1 MGHGMGRAGLP
12 PLLSWAP
19 PWTRRGLRL
28 LLTALLTVVLL
39 LGGSDRLARAQSPGL
54 GPGLGI
60 LGDHH
65 GPAAAALTL
74 APGSLPIQRQP
85 FYGALLQAAERWQNA
100 PLGQVV
106 GESPRDTLLN
116 FYAVMARVDSDV
128 QALIRTV
135 PQDPGW
141 FWSPAARERIAGAEA
156 LFARAVEAL
165 DASSFPES
173 IRDDAAQEAAIQL
186 KQVLD
191 YVFSHSDGPID
202 IPDSP
207 ALKSLNSQRSTRSN
221 SWTIPHTALTLTS
234 ELAGLDGNT
243 SFFFSA
249 GTVRQI
255 AGMYALIAA
264 EPVVVQPFATPAF
277 YRSFSDTPGFL
288 VPPKWYLRLPEPLR
302 QLLEIPLLGQ
312 TLFQLLLAGVAL
324 LVYGALLLLLF
335 RRLLSTYR
343 YAPQPQSS
351 VSRSWQQDN
360 LAWFRV
366 LLVLPVLPLTRLCD
380 LFIDDLVNFTGD
392 LLVAVTVLFFIC
404 YFLAAS
410 ALVFFLFE
418 ALGRSMAE
426 WLVRLR
432 GGGSDLQLR
441 RVSNLVMP
449 VCRVLGGL
457 VALVLI
463 YRLLIVLGL
472 PSTTVLAFSAVPGL
486 AIGLG
491 ASKLLGNLFAGLSI
505 QTDRP
510 VRVGEFCRIGD
521 NLGFVTRIGLR
532 SLELETLDSRV
543 TIPNAI
549 ADEETIVNYTRRQP
563 RGGTSTLQSLAL
575 ELNVPHGFSPEQ
587 QADLLALVR
596 GNLTAMAILRQPLV
610 SLRQEGIGAFTL
622 ICHGLVELS
631 EWSAVLA
638 LRERL
643 LLRLAELVEQVRL
656 SQCKIGVSYDTSAD
670 QLQRLPALIRDVV
683 ERDPGLQL
691 KSCRLMAISDFS
703 YDYTF
708 RFIAAHSSFAAF
720 KDGID
725 RLNRDLLA
733 CFAAEGIEIPYPT
746 AVEIQKDG

>member
-1 MGHGMGRAGLP
+1 ML
-12 PLLSWAP
+12 W
-19 PWTRRGLRL
+19 
-28 LLTALLTVVLL
+28 TALLMVLL
-39 LGGSDRLARAQSPGL
+39 LVAGSDRMALARSPLLGL
-54 GPGLGI
+54 GLSSLEG
-60 LGDHH
+60 HH
-65 GPAAAALTL
+65 GVVPAALSS
-74 APGSLPIQRQP
+74 APGSVPIQQQP
-85 FYGALLQAAERWQNA
+85 FYGALLKSAERWQNA

-116 FYAVMARVDSDV
+116 FYSVMARVNGEV
-128 QALIRTV
+128 QALIRAA
-135 PQDPGW
+135 PQDPGL
-141 FWSPAARERIAGAEA
+141 FWSPAAQKRIAGAEA
-156 LFARAVEAL
+156 LFALAVEAL
-165 DASSFPES
+165 DASSVPES
-173 IRDDAAQEAAIQL
+173 IRDDVAQEAAIQL

-191 YVFSHSDGPID
+191 YVFSSSDGLIS
-202 IPDSP
+202 IPDS
-207 ALKSLNSQRSTRSN
+207 AGLKALNSQRNTPRN
-221 SWTIPHTALTLTS
+221 SWTIPHTGLTLTS
-234 ELAGLDGNT
+234 EVNGQEGNT
-243 SFFFSA
+243 SFLFSA
-249 GTVRQI
+249 ATVLEIGRL
-255 AGMYALIAA
+255 YALIATD
-264 EPVVVQPFATPAF
+264 PVVAQPFATPGF

-288 VPPKWYLRLPEPLR
+288 VPPKWYLRLPDSLR
-302 QLLEIPLLGQ
+302 QLLEIPLAGQ
-312 TLFQLLLAGVAL
+312 TLLQLLLAGAAL
-324 LVYGALLLLLF
+324 LLYGWVLLLLF
-335 RRLLSTYR
+335 RRLLRTYR
-343 YAPQPQSS
+343 YIQPQPLSG
-351 VSRSWQQDN
+351 SRSWHQDN
-360 LAWFRV
+360 VAWSRV

-380 LFIDDLVNFTGD
+380 LFIDDLVNFTGP
-392 LLVAVTVLFFIC
+392 LLVVVTYLFFVC

-418 ALGRSMAE
+418 ALGRSLAE

-432 GGGSDLQLR
+432 GGGSELQLR

-549 ADEETIVNYTRRQP
+549 ADEETIVNFTRRQA
-563 RGGTSTLQSLAL
+563 RGGASSLQSLAL

-587 QADLLALVR
+587 QNDLLQLVR
-596 GNLTAMAILRQPLV
+596 RNLEALAVLRQPLV
-610 SLRQEGIGAFTL
+610 SLRQEDVGAFTL

-631 EWSAVLA
+631 EWPAVLR

-643 LLRLAELVEQVRL
+643 LLRLTELVEQVRL
-656 SQCKIGVSYDTSAD
+656 SQRTIGVSYGTTTD
-670 QLQRLPALIRDVV
+670 QLQRLPALIKAVV
-683 ERDPGLQL
+683 ERDPELALQ
-691 KSCRLMAISDFS
+691 SCRLMLISDFS
-703 YDYTF
+703 YDYSF
-708 RFIAAHSSFAAF
+708 RFIAAHSSFSGF

-733 CFAAEGIEIPYPT
+733 CFASEGIEIPYPT

>member
-1 MGHGMGRAGLP
+1 MRGREGWAGTTI
-12 PLLSWAP
+12 S
-19 PWTRRGLRL
+19 RGWRL
-28 LLTALLTVVLL
+28 LMTALLSALL
-39 LGGSDRLARAQSPGL
+39 LGAGSRGMALGL
-54 GPGLGI
+54 SSLGGPHGLVA
-60 LGDHH
+60 
-65 GPAAAALTL
+65 PALSTV
-74 APGSLPIQRQP
+74 PSSLPIQQQP
-85 FYGALLQAAERWQNA
+85 FYGALLQSAERWQNA

-116 FYAVMARVDSDV
+116 FYAVMARVDGEV
-128 QALIRTV
+128 QALIRTA

-141 FWSPAARERIAGAEA
+141 RWSPAAQQRIAGAEA
-156 LFARAVEAL
+156 LFSLAVEAL
-165 DASSFPES
+165 DASGFPES

-191 YVFSHSDGPID
+191 YVFRHSDGPIN

-207 ALKSLNSQRSTRSN
+207 ALKALNSARNTRSN
-221 SWTIPHTALTLTS
+221 SWTIPHTGLTLTS
-234 ELAGLDGNT
+234 EVADLEGNT
-243 SFFFSA
+243 DFLFSA
-249 GTVRQI
+249 ATVGEVGRL
-255 AGMYALIAA
+255 YALIAEQPA
-264 EPVVVQPFATPAF
+264 VNQPFATPGF

-288 VPPKWYLRLPEPLR
+288 VPPKAYLRLPSALR
-302 QLLEIPLLGQ
+302 QLLEIPLAGQ
-312 TLFQLLLAGVAL
+312 TLLQLLLATGAL
-324 LVYGALLLLLF
+324 LLYGWGLLLLF
-335 RRLLSTYR
+335 RRLLRTYR
-343 YAPQPQSS
+343 YSQPQALSP
-351 VSRSWQQDN
+351 SRSWQQDN

-366 LLVLPVLPLTRLCD
+366 LLVLPVLPLTGLCD
-380 LFIDDLVNFTGD
+380 LVIDDLVNFTGT
-392 LLVAVTVLFFIC
+392 LLVVVTYLFFVC

-418 ALGRSMAE
+418 ALGRSLAE

-432 GGGSDLQLR
+432 GGGSELQLR

-549 ADEETIVNYTRRQP
+549 ADDETIVNFTRRP
-563 RGGTSTLQSLAL
+563 VRGGPSSLQSLSL
-575 ELNVPHGFSPEQ
+575 ELNVPLGFSPEQ
-587 QADLLALVR
+587 QSDLLQLVR
-596 GNLTAMAILRQPLV
+596 RRLTAMALLKQPLV
-610 SLRQEGIGAFTL
+610 SLRQDDVGAFTL

-631 EWSAVLA
+631 AWPAVLE

-643 LLRLAELVEQVRL
+643 LLRLTEMVEQVRL
-656 SQCKIGVSYDTSAD
+656 SQRTIGVSYATSAE
-670 QLQRLPALIRDVV
+670 QLERLPALIKGVV
-683 ERDPGLQL
+683 EQDPELALQ
-691 KSCRLMAISDFS
+691 SCRLMAIAEFS
-703 YDYTF
+703 YDYSF
-708 RFIAAHSSFAAF
+708 RFIAAHDSFSTF

-725 RLNRDLLA
+725 RLNRDLLR

-746 AVEIQKDG
+746 AVEIQKDS